1 MQADKIG
8 ESCGPMD
15 LIVDASGI
23 APLEFNLLDAL
34 DIDGAYVLTG
44 IQGGD
49 RAIQIPGASL
59 IRQLVLKNQLMLG
72 SVNAARG
79 HFQTGANHL
88 QQAHLKWGAL
98 LDPLVTQHY
107 TAEEFI
113 ASQDHHEPNSIKQ
126 VVEWTKA
133 SPRA

>member
-1 MQADKIG
+1 
-8 ESCGPMD
+8 MD

-44 IQGGD
+44 IPGGD
-49 RAIQIPGASL
+49 RPLQIPGASS
-59 IRQLVLKNQLMLG
+59 IRQLVLKNQLKLG

-79 HFQTGANHL
+79 HFQMGANHL

-98 LDPLVTQHY
+98 PDQLVTQQY
-107 TAEEFI
+107 TPAEFI
-113 ASQDHHEPNSIKQ
+113 ASQEHREPNSIRR
-126 VVEWTKA
+126 VVEWTTA